1 MSYLFCTMP
10 KCRNEGKMRIHYSQA
25 LDLEVFCRIGVSDAS
40 CKSKCVVCKSK
51 SVVRR
56 DSESS
61 WDR

>member
-1 MSYLFCTMP
+1 MP